1 MLATQVKLFTILS
14 ALSIL
19 ACPVLAA
26 QEGLNSTSIDS
37 MVSRLA
43 VSLGEAASSLTSAV
57 ESAMS
62 QISDRLGSGII
73 QVSSEMDRTASSLL
87 LMDSSIES
95 QGGNSLVFGVIVAML
110 GVAVFAIGIQSYW
123 RHGSWTKAFADFR
136 HAFLTGKEDDR
147 AQGREV
153 VRRPFWDP
161 VSDFDGSVSARRL
174 DPLYLEYVKNLF
186 RLGYSAEAERT
197 LEFLERGGR
206 LSDLKKPA
214 LDETTK
220 GEAANRR
227 TWPTGLSGIYGNA
240 LKGIAPRLNLEGIW
254 RRIRGTNP

>member
-1 MLATQVKLFTILS
+1 
-14 ALSIL
+14 
-19 ACPVLAA
+19 
-26 QEGLNSTSIDS
+26 
-37 MVSRLA
+37 
-43 VSLGEAASSLTSAV
+43 
-57 ESAMS
+57 MS
-62 QISDRLGSGII
+62 QISDRLESGIM

-87 LMDSSIES
+87 LVDSSTES
-95 QGGNSLVFGVIVAML
+95 RGGNSLVFGVMAAML
-110 GVAVFAIGIQSYW
+110 GVAVFAVGIQSYW
-123 RHGSWTKAFADFR
+123 RHGSWTQAFADFR
-136 HAFLTGKEDDR
+136 HTFLTAREDDR
-147 AQGREV
+147 AEGREV

-174 DPLYLEYVKNLF
+174 DPLDLEYVKNLF

-220 GEAANRR
+220 GEAANTR
-227 TWPTGLSGIYGNA
+227 TWPTGFSGIYGNA
-240 LKGIAPRLNLEGIW
+240 LKGIALRLNLEGIW